1 MPSFTKALPRLGGGL
16 VPKPAV
22 SVTDSGKSDLLMR
35 FFESDWF
42 DAWIA
47 LTYVAPGSE
56 GCSGVEV
63 AGVRAVRRF
72 GTDWGHPGEWVWL
85 EWRVGM
91 LWEVLLPGR
100 SRQSDASGPCIGA
113 TVRARAGFKTGRLQ
127 LMPLGYYYVQH

>member
-47 LTYVAPGSE
+47 LTYGARGSE

-63 AGVRAVRRF
+63 AGGASCETFWNRLGAPWGMGLAGVAGGHVMGGALAWSFKAV
-72 GTDWGHPGEWVWL
+72 
-85 EWRVGM
+85 
-91 LWEVLLPGR
+91 
-100 SRQSDASGPCIGA
+100 
-113 TVRARAGFKTGRLQ
+113 
-127 LMPLGYYYVQH
+127 